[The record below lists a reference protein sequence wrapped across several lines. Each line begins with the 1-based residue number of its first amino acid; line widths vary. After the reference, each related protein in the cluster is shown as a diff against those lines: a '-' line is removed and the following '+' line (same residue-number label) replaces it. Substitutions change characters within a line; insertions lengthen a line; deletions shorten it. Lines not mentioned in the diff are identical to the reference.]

1 VPRSGGRD
9 KGLRV
14 FKLVKFLV
22 VLLAAMLGAGFA
34 YINPG
39 LVTVSYYFGEWQLPL
54 GILTFLLVGA
64 GILIGFLSCLGWF
77 VRIKKE
83 NAALRRR
90 SELASQEVNNL
101 RAMPLRD
108 R

>member
-1 VPRSGGRD
+1 M
-9 KGLRV
+9 L
-14 FKLVKFLV
+14 KLVKFLLL
-22 VLLAAMLGAGFA
+22 LLAATLGAGFA

-39 LVTVSYYFGEWQLPL
+39 LVTVSYYFGEWRLPL
-54 GILTFLLVGA
+54 GILTFLLLGV

-77 VRIKKE
+77 VRVKKE
-83 NAALRRR
+83 NIALRRR